1 MKAEITFGDLV
12 AVDGYPDRIFFVDA
26 RRKVEEEDDTGVSTY
41 VEFDLTDAIHGE
53 WILADANDIRLV
65 CRSQYVDEYLDGVD
79 YENYPGP
86 EGTAIHWAEFLPE
99 LPSAETVAKLSEGI
113 KKAGS
118 EMAKKKTEK
127 IDELLDELNDYKR
140 LEAMYGDEEYKAKQ
154 DEVKAKLKR
163 EVER

>member
-1 MKAEITFGDLV
+1 MKTDIAFGDLV

-26 RRKVEEEDDTGVSTY
+26 RRDIEETDDTGVSTY

-65 CRSQYVDEYLDGVD
+65 CRSQFVDEYLDGVD
-79 YENYPGP
+79 YENYPEP
-86 EGTAIHWAEFLPE
+86 EGTAFHFAEFLPE
-99 LPSAETVAKLSEGI
+99 LPSADTIAKLSEGLE
-113 KKAGS
+113 KAGS
-118 EMAKKKTEK
+118 EMAKDKTKK
-127 IDELLDELNDYKR
+127 IDELLDEYNDYKR

-154 DEVKAKLKR
+154 DEAKAKLKR

>member
-79 YENYPGP
+79 YENYPEP
-86 EGTAIHWAEFLPE
+86 EGTAFHWAEYLPE
-99 LPSAETVAKLSEGI
+99 LPSAETVAKLSKGLE
-113 KKAGS
+113 KAGS

-127 IDELLDELNDYKR
+127 INELLDELNDYKR
-140 LEAMYGDEEYKAKQ
+140 LEAMYGDEAYKAKQ
-154 DEVKAKLKR
+154 DEAKAKLKR

>member
-26 RRKVEEEDDTGVSTY
+26 RRDVKETDDAGVSTY

-53 WILADANDIRLV
+53 WILADANDICLV

-79 YENYPGP
+79 YENYPEP
-86 EGTAIHWAEFLPE
+86 EGTAFHWAEYLPE
-99 LPSAETVAKLSEGI
+99 LPTEEAVTKLREGI
-113 KKAGS
+113 KKAWDD
-118 EMAKKKTEK
+118 MAKKKTKK
-127 IDELLDELNDYKR
+127 IDELHDEYNDYKR

-154 DEVKAKLKR
+154 DEAKAKLKR

>member
-1 MKAEITFGDLV
+1 MKVEITLGDLV
-12 AVDGYPDRIFFVDA
+12 AVDGYPNRVFFVDA

-79 YENYPGP
+79 YENYPEP
-86 EGTAIHWAEFLPE
+86 EGTAFHWAEYLPE
-99 LPSAETVAKLSEGI
+99 LPSADTVIKLSEGLE
-113 KKAGS
+113 KAGS
-118 EMAKKKTEK
+118 EMAEKKTEK

>member
-53 WILADANDIRLV
+53 WILAEANDIRLV
-65 CRSQYVDEYLDGVD
+65 CRSQFVDEYLDGVD
-79 YENYPGP
+79 YENYPEP
-86 EGTAIHWAEFLPE
+86 EGTAFHWSEYLPE
-99 LPSAETVAKLSEGI
+99 LPSEEVVTKLSEGI
-113 KKAGS
+113 KKAWDD
-118 EMAKKKTEK
+118 MAKKKTKK

>member
-1 MKAEITFGDLV
+1 MKADITLGDLV
-12 AVDGYPDRIFFVDA
+12 AVDGYPNRVFFVDA

-79 YENYPGP
+79 YENYPEP
-86 EGTAIHWAEFLPE
+86 EGTAFHWSEYLPE
-99 LPSAETVAKLSEGI
+99 LPSIKLASAISEGLE
-113 KKAGS
+113 KAGS
-118 EMAKKKTEK
+118 EMAEKKTEK

>member
-79 YENYPGP
+79 YENYPEP
-86 EGTAIHWAEFLPE
+86 EGTAFHWAEYLPE
-99 LPSAETVAKLSEGI
+99 VPTEEVVTKLSEGI
-113 KKAGS
+113 KKAWDD
-118 EMAKKKTEK
+118 MAKKKTKK

>member
-79 YENYPGP
+79 YENYPEP
-86 EGTAIHWAEFLPE
+86 EGTAFHWAEYLPE
-99 LPSAETVAKLSEGI
+99 LPSEEVVTKLSEGI
-113 KKAGS
+113 KKAWDDM
-118 EMAKKKTEK
+118 EKKKTKK

-154 DEVKAKLKR
+154 DEVKAQLKR

>member
-1 MKAEITFGDLV
+1 MKTDITFGDLV
-12 AVDGYPDRIFFVDA
+12 AVDGYPDRIFFVDS
-26 RRKVEEEDDTGVSTY
+26 RRDVKETDDAGVSTY

-65 CRSQYVDEYLDGVD
+65 CRSQFVDEYLDGVD
-79 YENYPGP
+79 YENYPEP

-99 LPSAETVAKLSEGI
+99 LPTEEVVTKLSEGI
-113 KKAGS
+113 KKAWDD
-118 EMAKKKTEK
+118 MAKKKTEK
-127 IDELLDELNDYKR
+127 IDGLLDELNDYKR